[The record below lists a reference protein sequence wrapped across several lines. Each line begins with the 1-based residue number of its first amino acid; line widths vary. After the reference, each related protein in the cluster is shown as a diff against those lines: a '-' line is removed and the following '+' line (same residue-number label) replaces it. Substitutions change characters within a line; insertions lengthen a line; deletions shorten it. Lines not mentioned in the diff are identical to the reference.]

1 MSQMIRKRKKSDLT
15 DKKGTVESLS
25 DKSMKDPKDNKKEIR
40 EKLSLDFIV
49 PEDIPD
55 EEMFMEQ
62 VTSFMEEHLRSN
74 LRSEEEKT
82 LTKTMINNY
91 TKNKMMPPPV
101 KKRYSRKHLIF
112 LIYIYYMKNV
122 MSISDILKL
131 MEPLMKEDITD
142 DMLYDI
148 YQKTFEMEKTQYF
161 NIEESVIKASQITE
175 KKLSDMDDERLK
187 QMLYIF
193 MLGYDVY
200 SKKRLIEKLI
210 DELD

>member
-142 DMLYDI
+142 DMLYEI

-161 NIEESVIKASQITE
+161 NIEDSVIKASQITE

>member
-1 MSQMIRKRKKSDLT
+1 MKKNSKTDNKNSGNSKNSQNSKN
-15 DKKGTVESLS
+15 
-25 DKSMKDPKDNKKEIR
+25 SMKKEIR
-40 EKLSLDFIV
+40 EKLWLDFIV

-62 VTSFMEEHLRSN
+62 VTTFMEEHLKNNVRN
-74 LRSEEEKT
+74 EDEKT

-101 KKRYSRKHLIF
+101 KKRYSRDHLIF
-112 LIYIYYMKNV
+112 LIYIYYMKSV
-122 MSISDILKL
+122 MSISDIQKM
-131 MEPLMKEDITD
+131 MEPLLDEDMTSEK
-142 DMLYDI
+142 LYEI
-148 YQKTFEMEKTQYF
+148 YTKTFEMEKAEYF
-161 NIEESVIKASQITE
+161 NIEASVARAKEITD
-175 KKLSDMDDERLK
+175 KKIPVNGNGSEEDRENERLNK
-187 QMLYIF
+187 MLYIF

>member
-1 MSQMIRKRKKSDLT
+1 MIRKRKKSDLT

>member
-142 DMLYDI
+142 DMLYEI